1 MNYDTNALNEQL
13 QLQKQIKALEDI
25 AKQYLDKDAI
35 SRYGTLKTA
44 HPEKAVQVIA
54 LIAQAAQ
61 TGQLRGKI
69 GDAEFKEFLIRLE
82 PEKKRFSITRK

>member
-1 MNYDTNALNEQL
+1 MNYDTNALNEQV
-13 QLQKQIKALEDI
+13 QLQKQIQALEEI

-61 TGQLRGKI
+61 SGQIRGKI
-69 GDAEFKEFLIRLE
+69 TDAEFKEFLVRLE
-82 PEKKRFSITRK
+82 PAKKRFSITRK

>member
-1 MNYDTNALNEQL
+1 MNYDADALNEQL
-13 QLQKQIKALEDI
+13 QLQKQIKALEEI
-25 AKQYLDKDAI
+25 AKQYLDKEAI

-61 TGQLRGKI
+61 TGQIHGKI
-69 GDAEFKEFLIRLE
+69 SDEEFKEFLIRLE
-82 PEKKRFSITRK
+82 PAKKRFSITRK